1 MTRGQDVLG
10 QAGQGPAS
18 SASNSTWE
26 TAVNFSI
33 DRFRR
38 NLLAAVAV
46 LFMAPVAARAGEI
59 NDLDGAAIKGYD
71 PVAYF
76 TQGKPVPGSEQ
87 FVLRHKGATFRFASA
102 ANRDAFAA
110 APERYAPQYGGF
122 CAYGTSRGYKA
133 DIDPAAYTVVDG
145 KLYLNYSKS
154 VQTTWNQDRAG
165 YIAKADANWPS
176 VVPQEK
182 VVR

>member
-1 MTRGQDVLG
+1 MSHKAFGLSGLRMPGL
-10 QAGQGPAS
+10 
-18 SASNSTWE
+18 
-26 TAVNFSI
+26 
-33 DRFRR
+33 
-38 NLLAAVAV
+38 AVA
-46 LFMAPVAARAGEI
+46 LMMASAGALAGAI

-76 TQGKPVPGSEQ
+76 TQARPVPGSAQ
-87 FVLRHKGATFRFASA
+87 FTLRHKGATFRFASA

-133 DIDPAAYTVVDG
+133 DIDPAAYTIVDG

-154 VQTTWNQDRAG
+154 VQATWNQDRAG
-165 YIAKADANWPS
+165 YIAKADGQWPQ
-176 VVPQEK
+176 VAPQET
-182 VVR
+182 VAR

>member
-1 MTRGQDVLG
+1 M
-10 QAGQGPAS
+10 
-18 SASNSTWE
+18 
-26 TAVNFSI
+26 
-33 DRFRR
+33 
-38 NLLAAVAV
+38 NLLARLPWRRDLLAI
-46 LFMAPVAARAGEI
+46 LLLAAGGLGAFAGEI

-87 FVLRHKGATFRFASA
+87 FTVRHKGATFRFASA

-110 APERYAPQYGGF
+110 APDRYAPQYGGF

-154 VQTTWNQDRAG
+154 VQVTWNQDRPG
-165 YIAKADANWPS
+165 YIAKADGNWPS
-176 VVPQEK
+176 VAPQEK
-182 VVR
+182 VAR